1 MRTRNPFPELL
12 SASPENMSADQFEP
26 ECSHAVTCKPTA
38 ELHVLYVQLVREKS
52 LMADFRQI
60 ARNSRDT
67 SKAWFA

>member
-1 MRTRNPFPELL
+1 MLAR
-12 SASPENMSADQFEP
+12 
-26 ECSHAVTCKPTA
+26 SHLQTTA

-67 SKAWFA
+67 SKA

>member
-1 MRTRNPFPELL
+1 MLAR
-12 SASPENMSADQFEP
+12 
-26 ECSHAVTCKPTA
+26 SHLQTTA